1 MGSVHCGLNFGVA
14 NGLLINSVGITS
26 LISVS
31 GKFGEFSVAK
41 KDFEGALGWSLKA
54 EGLCKGTVCIP
65 ARVLKGLTDGV
76 SIDLVEFARVT
87 NQNIVVDQERKIAA
101 LGEHA
106 DTRSEAMT
114 TLDAPDFTLPD
125 IHGKQISFSD
135 FNRRKRLLLAWSSW

>member
-1 MGSVHCGLNFGVA
+1 MAVRDPK
-14 NGLLINSVGITS
+14 S
-26 LISVS
+26 LTNQT
-31 GKFGEFSVAK
+31 E
-41 KDFEGALGWSLKA
+41 
-54 EGLCKGTVCIP
+54 
-65 ARVLKGLTDGV
+65 
-76 SIDLVEFARVT
+76 IDLVEFARVT

-125 IHGKQISFSD
+125 IHGKQVSFSD

>member
-1 MGSVHCGLNFGVA
+1 MSLGLIVNHTGEIAQAEVGSEFGQFAIPLN
-14 NGLLINSVGITS
+14 
-26 LISVS
+26 
-31 GKFGEFSVAK
+31 
-41 KDFEGALGWSLKA
+41 DFEIITGWKLKP
-54 EGLCKGTVCIP
+54 EGLCIDQICVAVRDPKS
-65 ARVLKGLTDGV
+65 LTNQTE
-76 SIDLVEFARVT
+76 IDIVEFARIT
-87 NQNIVVDQERKIAA
+87 NQNIVVDHVRKIAA

>member
-1 MGSVHCGLNFGVA
+1 MGSVNCGLRFGVA
-14 NGLLINSVGITS
+14 NDLLINADGVSS
-26 LISVS
+26 LVTVS
-31 GKFGEFSVAK
+31 RKFGEFSVAK
-41 KDFEGALGWSLKA
+41 EDFEGALGWNLKA

-65 ARVLKGLTDGV
+65 ARVLAGLTNGIE
-76 SIDLVEFARVT
+76 IDLVEFARVT

-106 DTRSEAMT
+106 NTRSEAMT

-125 IHGKQISFSD
+125 IHGKQVSFSD